1 MLFSDQIVVPSKE
14 LLAIS
19 WAHTIG
25 IVVPCVW
32 KRSNIFL
39 VFSMVEGMGEITFLK
54 FSETKRLWKGCQ
66 FHRDEAERVDE
77 FNVHFWNSKG
87 KNFCTTG
94 NDLWSD
100 AIFVQVLQDEISV
113 TGLEIVSDKRGVC
126 VFIFKDPL
134 AKFVFGAPARK
145 HEFLAA
151 FVLCHTKV
159 WNVFSMVL
167 GTLEIEENKVLLLN
181 ITVLNI
187 ILNSNIVVEEIGMTL
202 FSFRRSLPRLHWLEE
217 TLVIF
222 WSYIHLARGTSHLT
236 TIMIVNAGPS
246 YDSWTFLTFH

>member
-1 MLFSDQIVVPSKE
+1 MFFSDQIIVPSEE

-25 IVVPCVW
+25 IVVLLGVW

-39 VFSMVEGMGEITFLK
+39 VFNTVEEMGEITLLEFG
-54 FSETKRLWKGCQ
+54 ETKRLWKGCQ

-113 TGLEIVSDKRGVC
+113 ISLEIVSDKRSVC
-126 VFIFKDPL
+126 VFVVKDPL
-134 AKFVFGAPARK
+134 AKFVFRAPARK
-145 HEFLAA
+145 HEFLTA
-151 FVLCHTKV
+151 FVLC
-159 WNVFSMVL
+159 L
-167 GTLEIEENKVLLLN
+167 GLGYTQNQRK
-181 ITVLNI
+181 
-187 ILNSNIVVEEIGMTL
+187 
-202 FSFRRSLPRLHWLEE
+202 
-217 TLVIF
+217 
-222 WSYIHLARGTSHLT
+222 
-236 TIMIVNAGPS
+236 
-246 YDSWTFLTFH
+246 

>member
-19 WAHTIG
+19 GAHTIG
-25 IVVPCVW
+25 IVVLCVW
-32 KRSNIFL
+32 KMSNIFL
-39 VFSMVEGMGEITFLK
+39 VFCTVEEMGEIALLK
-54 FSETKRLWKGCQ
+54 FGETKRLWKGCQ

-113 TGLEIVSDKRGVC
+113 IGLEIVSDKRSVC

-134 AKFVFGAPARK
+134 AKFVFGSLARK

-167 GTLEIEENKVLLLN
+167 GTLEIEENKVLLL
-181 ITVLNI
+181 TVLNI
-187 ILNSNIVVEEIGMTL
+187 ILNSNIVVKEIGMTL
-202 FSFRRSLPRLHWLEE
+202 FFFIRSLPRLHWLEE

-222 WSYIHLARGTSHLT
+222 WSYLHLARGTSHLT
-236 TIMIVNAGPS
+236 TIMIVNVGPS
-246 YDSWTFLTFH
+246 NDSLTFATFH

>member
-25 IVVPCVW
+25 IVVLCVW

-39 VFSMVEGMGEITFLK
+39 VFSTVEEMGEITLLK
-54 FSETKRLWKGCQ
+54 FGETKRLRKGCQ
-66 FHRDEAERVDE
+66 FHRDEAERVDQ

-87 KNFCTTG
+87 KNFCTTS

-113 TGLEIVSDKRGVC
+113 IGLEIVSDKRSVC

-167 GTLEIEENKVLLLN
+167 GTLEIEENKVFLLM
-181 ITVLNI
+181 VLNI
-187 ILNSNIVVEEIGMTL
+187 ILNSNIIVEEIGMTL
-202 FSFRRSLPRLHWLEE
+202 FFFRRSFPRLHWLEV

-222 WSYIHLARGTSHLT
+222 WSYKHLARGTSHLT

-246 YDSWTFLTFH
+246 DDSLTFPTFH